1 MMLILSWLI
10 NCQTQALHYLDS
22 NDLRGFTDF
31 INSEDVE
38 AGGEDRDHW
47 INAPVDHDGAT
58 LLEVAIKE
66 KKAKFVETLFY
77 ESGLLVLINRLGN
90 PEYKESNW
98 KAYLVF

>member
-1 MMLILSWLI
+1 MILILSWLI

-47 INAPVDHDGAT
+47 INAPVDDDGAT

-66 KKAKFVETLFY
+66 KKAKFVETLLAAGARPDLVSAT
-77 ESGLLVLINRLGN
+77 SGMKI
-90 PEYKESNW
+90 KTCQ
-98 KAYLVF
+98 